1 MTVEHGF
8 ELIEDRQIPELNTR
22 ARYYRHLKTGARL
35 LSLSN
40 DDDNKVFGIS
50 FRTPAPDSTGL
61 PHIMEHSVLCGS
73 RKYPVKEPFVE
84 LLKGSLNTFVNAF
97 TFPDKTCYP
106 VASQNL
112 QDFYN
117 LIDVYLDAV
126 LYPLISPYTLKQEG
140 WHYELDELEG
150 EMTYKG
156 VVFNEM
162 KGAYSSPD
170 SLLGEQSQQQLY
182 PDITYGLDSGG
193 DPVKIPDL
201 TYDQFLQFHQTYYHP
216 SNAYI
221 FFYGNDDPGNRL
233 RILNEWL
240 QSFEPIQVNS
250 SVGLQKAFKSPR
262 QVTIPYD
269 AGSDQ
274 ENAKAFLA
282 VNWLLPEVGDPTL
295 MLSLGLLA
303 HILIGTPAAPLR
315 KALIDSGLGE
325 DLTGGGLENQLRQM
339 NFSTGLKGI
348 ALEDAP
354 KVEALI
360 DETLQ
365 QLAQGG
371 IEPET
376 IAASLNT
383 IEFRLREN
391 NTGSFPRGISLML
404 RSLSTWL
411 HEGDPIE
418 PLAFETPL
426 AEIRALL
433 KQDPRYFEKLLQ
445 AHLIDNSHRV
455 TVILKPDPELGKS
468 KEASEAERL
477 ANVRQQMTQAELQAV
492 ISDTRELKRRQEAPD
507 TPEALA
513 AIPTLKLSDL
523 DPEIKRIPSEL
534 LDDASSRILYHDL
547 FTNGIFYLDVG
558 LNLHTLPQEW
568 LPMIP
573 LFGRALVQM
582 GTAREDFVRLSQRIG
597 RTTGGIHPDW
607 FSASVH
613 QSRQAA
619 AWMMLR
625 GKSTV
630 AQASDLM
637 DILQDI
643 LLTVRL
649 DDHERFRQITLESKA
664 EMEAMLAPAGH
675 RLVNRRLRSRLGEA
689 DWATEQMG
697 GISYLYSLRELARQ
711 VDEDWPAVH
720 QILES
725 IRETLVNRQTML
737 LNITLDEANWET
749 VQPVVSALLE
759 KLPAS
764 GSNPVAWNPSLPV
777 GNEGLTFPSQINFVG
792 KGLNLYQAGYEF
804 DGSEHVISPYLRNT
818 YLWDKVRV
826 QGGAYGAFATFD
838 RFSGGYTQL
847 SYRDPNLHATI
858 EVFDQA
864 SQFLRGIELSQ
875 SELTKAIISAI
886 GDMDAYQLPDA
897 QGYTALSR
905 YLVGS
910 TDEMRQ
916 GIRNQ
921 ILETNAADFHAF
933 GEALASF
940 SEQGQ
945 VVVLGSQDA
954 IQAANQDRPNWLEVR
969 RVL

>member
-1 MTVEHGF
+1 MIVGHGF
-8 ELIEDRQIPELNTR
+8 ELIDDRQIPEINTR

-50 FRTPAPDSTGL
+50 FRTPPSDSTGL

-140 WHYELDELEG
+140 WHYELDEPEG
-150 EMTYKG
+150 EITFKG

-170 SLLGEQSQQQLY
+170 SLLAEQSQHQLY

-201 TYDQFLQFHQTYYHP
+201 TYDQFLNFHQTYYHP
-216 SNAYI
+216 SNAYL
-221 FFYGNDDPGNRL
+221 FFYGNDDPENRL

-240 QSFEPIQVNS
+240 QAFEPIEVDSNIGIQP
-250 SVGLQKAFKSPR
+250 AFAAPR
-262 QVTIPYD
+262 QLTIPYD
-269 AGSDQ
+269 AGADQ
-274 ENAKAFLA
+274 EDPKAFLA
-282 VNWLLPEVGDPTL
+282 VNWLLPQVGDPTL

-303 HILIGTPAAPLR
+303 HMLIGTPAAPLR

-325 DLTGGGLENQLRQM
+325 DLTGGGLESQLRQM

-360 DETLQ
+360 DATLQ
-365 QLAQGG
+365 RLAQEG

-376 IAASLNT
+376 VAASLNT

-404 RSLSTWL
+404 RSLATWL

-426 AEIRALL
+426 AEIRELL
-433 KQDPRYFEKLLQ
+433 EQDPRYFEKLVQ
-445 AHLIDNSHRV
+445 THLIDNNHRA
-455 TVILKPDPELGKS
+455 TVRLKPDSELGKR
-468 KEASEAERL
+468 KEAAEAERL
-477 ANVRQQMTQAELQAV
+477 AQVRQQMTQVELEAV
-492 ISDTRELKRRQEAPD
+492 IADTQELKRLQEAPD
-507 TPEALA
+507 SPEALA
-513 AIPTLKLSDL
+513 TIPILKLSDL
-523 DPEIKRIPSEL
+523 DPKIKRIPSTL
-534 LDDASSRILYHDL
+534 VDSNSSQILYHDL

-568 LPMIP
+568 LPVIP

-607 FSASVH
+607 FSTAVY
-613 QSRQAA
+613 QSKQAA
-619 AWMMLR
+619 AWLMLR

-630 AQASDLM
+630 AQASALL

-643 LLTVRL
+643 LLTIQL
-649 DDHERFRQITLESKA
+649 DDRERFRQIVLEARA

-697 GISYLYSLRELARQ
+697 GISHLYSLRELARQ
-711 VDEDWPAVH
+711 VDEDWPAVRLV
-720 QILES
+720 LES

-737 LNITLDEANWET
+737 LNVTLDETNWKT
-749 VQPVVSALLE
+749 VLPLVSAFLE
-759 KLPAS
+759 KLPAD
-764 GSNPVAWNPSLPV
+764 GTNPATWNPSLPA
-777 GNEGLTFPSQINFVG
+777 GNEGLTFPSQVNFVG

-826 QGGAYGAFATFD
+826 QGGAYGAFSVFD

-847 SYRDPNLHATI
+847 SYRDPNLQATI
-858 EVFDQA
+858 DVFDQA
-864 SQFLRGIELSQ
+864 SQFLRNLELSQ

-910 TDEMRQ
+910 SDEIRQ

-921 ILETNAADFHAF
+921 ILETTPADFQAF

-940 SEQGQ
+940 AEHGQ
-945 VVVLGSQDA
+945 VVVLGSQEA
-954 IQAANQDRPNWLEVR
+954 IQAANQNHPNWLEVR

>member
-22 ARYYRHLKTGARL
+22 ARYYRHVKTGAEL

-40 DDDNKVFGIS
+40 KDENKVFGIN

-140 WHYELDELEG
+140 WHYELEELEG

-170 SLLGEQSQQQLY
+170 SLLGEQSQNLLY

-201 TYDQFLQFHQTYYHP
+201 TYEQFKRFHDTYYHP

-221 FFYGNDDPGNRL
+221 FIYGDDDPENRL

-240 QSFEPIQVNS
+240 EAFEPI
-250 SVGLQKAFKSPR
+250 SVDSGVELQPRFEAPR
-262 QVTIPYD
+262 QFTIPYD

-274 ENAKAFLA
+274 EDPKAYLA
-282 VNWLLPEVGDPTL
+282 VNWLLPEVGDPAQS
-295 MLSLGLLA
+295 LSLGLLA
-303 HILIGTPAAPLR
+303 HMLIGTPAAPLR

-348 ALEDAP
+348 ALQDAG

-360 DETLQ
+360 DETLKD
-365 QLAQGG
+365 LVREG
-371 IEPET
+371 IDRDT
-376 IAASLNT
+376 IEASMNT
-383 IEFRLREN
+383 VEFRLREN

-404 RSLSTWL
+404 RSLATWL

-418 PLAFETPL
+418 PLAFDGPL
-426 AEIRALL
+426 AEIRAQL
-433 KQDPRYFEKLLQ
+433 KQDPRTFEKLIQ
-445 AHLIDNSHRV
+445 EHLIDNPHRV
-455 TVILKPDPELGKS
+455 TVILKPDPELGKL
-468 KEASEAERL
+468 KEAAEAERL
-477 ANVRQQMTQAELQAV
+477 GDIRQKMSLDELQAV
-492 ISDTRELKRRQEAPD
+492 IADTQELKRRQETPD
-507 TPEALA
+507 SPEALA
-513 AIPTLKLSDL
+513 TIPNLELSDL
-523 DPEIKRIPSEL
+523 DPEIKHIPSEL
-534 LDDASSRILYHDL
+534 QESAGSRILYHDL

-558 LNLHTLPQEW
+558 LNLHALPQEW
-568 LPMIP
+568 LAYVP

-582 GTAREDFVRLSQRIG
+582 GTEQEDFVRLSQRIG
-597 RTTGGIHPDW
+597 RSTGGIYPDW
-607 FSASVH
+607 FSSSVY
-613 QSRQAA
+613 QDEQAA
-619 AWMMLR
+619 AWLMLR
-625 GKSTV
+625 GKATV
-630 AQASDLM
+630 AQAGALL

-649 DDHERFRQITLESKA
+649 DDRDRFRQMVLEAKA
-664 EMEAMLAPAGH
+664 EMEATLAPAGH
-675 RLVNRRLRSRLGEA
+675 RIVNRRLRARLGEA

-697 GISYLYSLRELARQ
+697 GISYLYSLRELAHQ
-711 VDEDWPAVH
+711 VEADWPAVH
-720 QILES
+720 RTLEN
-725 IRETLVNRQTML
+725 IRSTLVNRRTML
-737 LNITLDEANWET
+737 LNVTLDQAGWRNI
-749 VQPVVSALLE
+749 QPLVSAFLE
-759 KLPAS
+759 KLPSAET
-764 GSNPVAWNPSLPV
+764 GLTAWSPSLPG

-792 KGLNLYQAGYEF
+792 KGLNLYQWGYIF
-804 DGSEHVISPYLRNT
+804 NGSEHVISPYLRNT
-818 YLWDKVRV
+818 FLWEKVRV
-826 QGGAYGAFATFD
+826 QGGAYGAFSVFD
-838 RFSGGYTQL
+838 RFSGGFTML
-847 SYRDPNLHATI
+847 SYRDPNLKGT
-858 EVFDQA
+858 VDTFDQA
-864 SQFLRGIELSQ
+864 SQYLKGIDLSQ
-875 SELTKAIISAI
+875 SELTKAIIAAI
-886 GDMDAYQLPDA
+886 GDMDSYQLPDA
-897 QGYTALSR
+897 QGYTALTR

-910 TDEMRQ
+910 TDGMRQ
-916 GIRNQ
+916 EIRDQ
-921 ILETNAADFHAF
+921 ILQTTPGDFRAF

-940 SEQGQ
+940 SEHGQ
-945 VVVLGSQDA
+945 IVVLGSQEA
-954 IQAANQDRPNWLEVR
+954 IQSANQDNPDWLEVR
-969 RVL
+969 KVL